1 MIKQKLID
9 KLYNSLDQDLIDF
22 WDMELGVGGVVR
34 TEAKTDRIKAVYL
47 IIKTFGHSEGNEWL
61 KFTPTIVNGEQEFLI
76 DSVYSKYNLYD
87 DLSADE
93 YRYTPDENRD
103 LIATYKYL
111 GGLVIG
117 EPLATQKKNGKETHY
132 IYGGYEHIP
141 DSVKNFE
148 GVELNGETE
157 TVFWSD
163 SDGDKHWSFLGY
175 FPHEIQIMEYL
186 AERAQFT
193 ELRNNLP
200 GGSFPVVNRSD
211 WILHKKK

>member
-1 MIKQKLID
+1 MIKQKFID
-9 KLYNSLDQDLIDF
+9 KLYNSLGQDLIDF

-34 TEAKTDRIKAVYL
+34 TEVKTGRIKAVYL
-47 IIKTFGHSEGNEWL
+47 IIKTLGNSEGNEWL

-76 DSVYSKYNLYD
+76 DSVYSKHNLYD

-111 GGLVIG
+111 GRWVIG
-117 EPLATQKKNGKETHY
+117 EPLATQEKNGKETHY
-132 IYGGYEHIP
+132 LYGGYENIP
-141 DSVKNFE
+141 DSVKNFK

-163 SDGDKHWSFLGY
+163 SDGDRHWSFLGISRY
-175 FPHEIQIMEYL
+175 ETQVLERRAYLEIM
-186 AERAQFT
+186 
-193 ELRNNLP
+193 
-200 GGSFPVVNRSD
+200 PVLWSRTN
-211 WILHKKK
+211 